1 MYILY
6 RLQPQLAVPCFGVS
20 EYHNNADE
28 SWICTETTTIISI
41 RVGEIFNKSNE
52 FQKMLWIKNKYS
64 MKYKRWLQICTLHFT
79 EGGIHLIRLGKSL
92 GWARRHLNNAILFHD
107 KLLRILISQITD

>member
-64 MKYKRWLQICTLHFT
+64 KFEIQEMAANMYP
-79 EGGIHLIRLGKSL
+79 SVY
-92 GWARRHLNNAILFHD
+92 
-107 KLLRILISQITD
+107 